1 MIIKQEIEDL
11 GRLNNMKRVITGN
24 IDIRNITSKLAL
36 KDNTLLLNNLRA
48 NAFNGN
54 VNGDIAVNL
63 LSTLIKVNMKGKNI
77 DVDKAMRDACAMK
90 DTLSGTADFKA
101 DISLSGTTME
111 EQMRSLKGDVNFT
124 VEEREFVSIVGPS
137 GCGKSTILAIL
148 AGLLTPSEGDVTI
161 GGKPLTEAKG
171 TTALMP
177 QRDQLFEWRSIMRN
191 VLLGPEI
198 QKNKSPE
205 IVTYA
210 KTLLEKY
217 GLSEFTSKR
226 PSELSGGM
234 RQRAALI
241 RTLVTS
247 PKLLLLDEPFS
258 ALDFQTRLQVCD
270 DVSDILRQENKT
282 AILVTHDINEAI
294 SMSDKVIVLTERPA
308 SVKKLYSIDLDKNL
322 PPLKRREQKS
332 FAVYFRRIWKD
343 LEVHNE

>member
-1 MIIKQEIEDL
+1 MALLELKNVSHIYHSPEGE
-11 GRLNNMKRVITGN
+11 TW
-24 IDIRNITSKLAL
+24 AL
-36 KDNTLLLNNLRA
+36 K
-48 NAFNGN
+48 
-54 VNGDIAVNL
+54 
-63 LSTLIKVNMKGKNI
+63 
-77 DVDKAMRDACAMK
+77 
-90 DTLSGTADFKA
+90 
-101 DISLSGTTME
+101 
-111 EQMRSLKGDVNFT
+111 DVNFT

-205 IVTYA
+205 IITYA